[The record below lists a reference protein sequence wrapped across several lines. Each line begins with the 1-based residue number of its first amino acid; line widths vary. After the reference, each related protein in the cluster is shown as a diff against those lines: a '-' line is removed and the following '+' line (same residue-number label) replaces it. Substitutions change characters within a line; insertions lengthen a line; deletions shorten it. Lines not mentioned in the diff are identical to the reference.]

1 MGYLHEDRE
10 QFREAVNIAAYRYG
24 IMAQA
29 VEKDY
34 YVTMIL
40 RLLSQEMPFVV
51 FKGGTS
57 LSKCHNVIKRFS
69 EDIDI
74 SIDTSISQGQK
85 KKLKQAIVSIA
96 DKLGMVITNL
106 KDTRSRRD
114 YNRYI
119 IAYKT
124 VLPLLNETL
133 SPAVLM
139 ETSFISV
146 SFPTIQLPV
155 NNYIGS
161 MMESE
166 APEAIEDFLLEPFEM
181 KVQGLDR
188 TLADK
193 VFAVCDYYLQERV
206 QKHSR
211 HLYDIYKLLPLVPQQ
226 KEYKMLVEEIR
237 NVRKQ
242 SNICPSAQDHV
253 DVPRLLEEIV
263 IRDVYRQDY
272 QLITDSLLEEKV
284 DYDMAVQALKQIA
297 QNGMFDKNQII
308 NENLGLAI

>member
-1 MGYLHEDRE
+1 MVYLHEDME
-10 QFREAVNIAAYRYG
+10 QFKEAVDIAAYQYG

-29 VEKDY
+29 IEKDY

-40 RLLSQEMPFVV
+40 RLLSQEMPFIV

-96 DKLGMVITNL
+96 DELGMKITNL
-106 KDTRSRRD
+106 EDTRSRRD
-114 YNRYI
+114 YNRYV
-119 IAYKT
+119 IAYNS

-133 SPAVLM
+133 QPAVLM
-139 ETSFISV
+139 ETSFTSV

-155 NNYIGS
+155 NNYIGR

-166 APEAIEDFLLEPFEM
+166 APEAITDFHLNPFVM

-193 VFAVCDYYLQERV
+193 VFALCDYYLQEKV

-226 KEYKMLVEEIR
+226 AEFKILVEEIR
-237 NVRKQ
+237 SVRKQ
-242 SNICPSAQDHV
+242 SNICPSAQD
-253 DVPRLLEEIV
+253 DVNVPELLKEI
-263 IRDVYRQDY
+263 IQKEVYRQDY
-272 QLITDSLLEEKV
+272 QNVTDNLLEEKV

-297 QNGMFDKNQII
+297 QNGMFDKK
-308 NENLGLAI
+308 

>member
-1 MGYLHEDRE
+1 MVYLHEDRE
-10 QFREAVNIAAYRYG
+10 QFKEAINIAAYQYG

-29 VEKDY
+29 IEKDY

-40 RLLSQEMPFVV
+40 RLLSQEMPFIV

-96 DKLGMVITNL
+96 DELGMEITNL
-106 KDTRSRRD
+106 EDTRSRRD
-114 YNRYI
+114 YNRYV
-119 IAYKT
+119 IAYNT

-133 SPAVLM
+133 QPAVLM
-139 ETSFISV
+139 ETSFTSV
-146 SFPTIQLPV
+146 SFPTIQLSV
-155 NNYIGS
+155 NNYIGR

-166 APEAIEDFLLEPFEM
+166 APEAITDFHLNPFVM

-193 VFAVCDYYLQERV
+193 VFALCDYYLQEKV

-226 KEYKMLVEEIR
+226 TEFKILVEEIR
-237 NVRKQ
+237 SVRKQ
-242 SNICPSAQDHV
+242 SNICPSAQD
-253 DVPRLLEEIV
+253 DVNVPELLKEI
-263 IRDVYRQDY
+263 IQKEVYRQDY
-272 QLITDSLLEEKV
+272 QNVTDNLLEEKV
-284 DYDMAVQALKQIA
+284 DYDMAIQALKQIA
-297 QNGMFDKNQII
+297 QNGMFDKQ
-308 NENLGLAI
+308 

>member
-1 MGYLHEDRE
+1 MVYLHEERE
-10 QFREAVNIAAYRYG
+10 QFKDAVDIAAYQYG

-29 VEKDY
+29 IEKDY

-85 KKLKQAIVSIA
+85 KKLKQVIVSIA
-96 DKLGMVITNL
+96 DELGMEITNL
-106 KDTRSRRD
+106 EDTRSRRD

-119 IAYKT
+119 IAYNT

-133 SPAVLM
+133 QPAVLM
-139 ETSFISV
+139 ETSFTSV
-146 SFPTIQLPV
+146 SFPTVQLPV
-155 NNYIGS
+155 TNYIGR
-161 MMESE
+161 MMKSE
-166 APEAIEDFLLEPFEM
+166 APEAISDFHLNPFVM

-193 VFAVCDYYLQERV
+193 VFALCDYYLQEKV

-226 KEYKMLVEEIR
+226 VEFKILVEEIR

-242 SNICPSAQDHV
+242 SNICPSAQD
-253 DVPRLLEEIV
+253 DVNVPELLKEI
-263 IRDVYRQDY
+263 IQKEVYRQDY
-272 QLITDSLLEEKV
+272 QNVTDNLLEEKV

-297 QNGMFDKNQII
+297 QSGMFDKK
-308 NENLGLAI
+308 

>member
-1 MGYLHEDRE
+1 MVYLHEERE
-10 QFREAVNIAAYRYG
+10 QFKEAVDIAAYQYG

-29 VEKDY
+29 IEKDY

-85 KKLKQAIVSIA
+85 KKLKQVIVSIA
-96 DKLGMVITNL
+96 DELGMEITNL
-106 KDTRSRRD
+106 EDTRSRRD

-119 IAYKT
+119 IAYNT

-133 SPAVLM
+133 QPAVLM
-139 ETSFISV
+139 ETSFTSV
-146 SFPTIQLPV
+146 SFPTVQLPV
-155 NNYIGS
+155 TNYIGR

-166 APEAIEDFLLEPFEM
+166 APEAISDFHLNPFVM

-193 VFAVCDYYLQERV
+193 VFALCDYYLQEKV

-226 KEYKMLVEEIR
+226 VKFKILVEEIR

-242 SNICPSAQDHV
+242 SNICPSAQD
-253 DVPRLLEEIV
+253 DVNVPELLKEI
-263 IRDVYRQDY
+263 IQKEVYRQDY
-272 QLITDSLLEEKV
+272 QNVTDNLLEEKV

-297 QNGMFDKNQII
+297 QSGMFDKK
-308 NENLGLAI
+308 